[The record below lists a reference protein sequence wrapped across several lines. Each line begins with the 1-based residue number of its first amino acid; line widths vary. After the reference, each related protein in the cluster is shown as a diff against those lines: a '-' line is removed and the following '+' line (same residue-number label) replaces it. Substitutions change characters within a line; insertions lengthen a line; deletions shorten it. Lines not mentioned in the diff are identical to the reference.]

1 MTSGGSAMPER
12 APSTHRGSLI
22 PRTRGWGIALAF
34 ATATVSGFAVFL
46 NSYGVTRFAGT
57 SPSTYTTMKNLV
69 AALFLLALLGA
80 ATRRRSESG
89 WTPPSGRREIAGLA
103 FTGIIGGGAAF
114 VLFFE
119 GLASASSTDAAFIH
133 KTLVLWV
140 VLLAVP
146 MLHERLGL
154 AHVGAVALLLVGQ
167 AALTSDLG
175 SLALRRGE
183 WMITAA
189 TVLWAGEV
197 VVAKALLRRLS
208 PLTVGTARLSI
219 GTLALF
225 AWLTITGDLGQ
236 VLDAGAAQWLW
247 ALLTGLVLT
256 AYVATWLGALARAQA
271 IDVTAVLVF
280 GAVVTATLNGVV
292 EGVALPDPIGLGA
305 ITAGAAMAG
314 ALGLRSRGRA
324 GLGEMDVHEVPA

>member
-1 MTSGGSAMPER
+1 MTDRTVGPGA
-12 APSTHRGSLI
+12 I
-22 PRTRGWGIALAF
+22 PRTRGWGIGLAF
-34 ATATVSGFAVFL
+34 ATAAVSGFAVFL

-69 AALFLLALLGA
+69 AAVLLIALVGT
-80 ATRRRSESG
+80 ATRRRSASG
-89 WTPPSGRREIAGLA
+89 WTPPSGRGEIAGLA
-103 FTGIIGGGAAF
+103 FVGIIGGGAAF

-146 MLHERLGL
+146 LLHERLGL
-154 AHVGAVALLLVGQ
+154 AHVGAVALLLFGQ

-175 SLALRRGE
+175 SLTLQRGE
-183 WMITAA
+183 WMIAAA

-208 PLTVGTARLSI
+208 PLTVGAARLSI
-219 GTLALF
+219 GTVALF
-225 AWLTITGDLGQ
+225 AWLTLTGDLGQ

-271 IDVTAVLVF
+271 IDVTAVLVL
-280 GAVVTATLNGVV
+280 GAVITAALNGVF
-292 EGVALPDPIGLGA
+292 EGAALPDPVGLVA

-314 ALGLRSRGRA
+314 ALGLRSRSRA
-324 GLGEMDVHEVPA
+324 GLGEVESHEVPA